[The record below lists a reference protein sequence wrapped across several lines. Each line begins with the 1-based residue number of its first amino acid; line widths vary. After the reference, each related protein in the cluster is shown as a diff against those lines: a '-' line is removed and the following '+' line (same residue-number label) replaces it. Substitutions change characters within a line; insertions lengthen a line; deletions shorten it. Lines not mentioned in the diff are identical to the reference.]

1 MEGQRGRI
9 LVIEDDDKL
18 GRMVGRALAPDHDI
32 EVVTRARDA
41 LGRIAAGER
50 FDLVLCDLML
60 EGVSG
65 IEVYERVGQI
75 APELVG
81 RIVFMTAGAV
91 TPRAAAFLGRP
102 DIRHIEK
109 PFPSLA
115 EFRAVVQAH
124 LARTTKA
131 RSPWP
136 GRLDW

>member
-9 LVIEDDDKL
+9 LVIEDDAKL
-18 GRMVGRALAPDHDI
+18 GKMVGRALAPDHD
-32 EVVTRARDA
+32 VHVLTRAQDA
-41 LGRIAAGER
+41 LDRIAAGER

-65 IEVYERVGQI
+65 IQVHERVGQI

-81 RIVFMTAGAV
+81 SIVFMTAGAV
-91 TPRAAAFLGRP
+91 TPRAAAFLRRP
-102 DIRHIEK
+102 DIQHMLK

-124 LARTTKA
+124 LARTKA
-131 RSPWP
+131 RSP
-136 GRLDW
+136 